1 MKVLKMQKNIWRPFK
16 ISALAA
22 LAIAAVSCKEEA
34 PKSLPLLGP
43 YTVEDNIV
51 NGMLVTDTVFT
62 TIRPFSFYDQDSNE
76 ITHTTID
83 GKVYVTDFFFT
94 SCPTICPKMKQQLLR
109 VNEEFKDNDELIILS
124 HSIDPKRDSV
134 ARLHS
139 YAEKL
144 GINSSKWHLITG
156 ERDSIYS
163 MAKHYMIAAQ
173 EDKLAPGGYAHSG
186 AFLLVDKNKQI
197 RGIYDGTLP
206 EEVDQMMEDIKW
218 LLNNGSK

>member
-1 MKVLKMQKNIWRPFK
+1 MQKNLWRPFK
-16 ISALAA
+16 TSLLLAA
-22 LAIAAVSCKEEA
+22 IGLQFQACDTTQATKD
-34 PKSLPLLGP
+34 LPLLGP
-43 YTVEDNIV
+43 YMVEDRVVDGVIKS
-51 NGMLVTDTVFT
+51 DTVFT

-76 ITHTTID
+76 VTHATIE

-109 VNEEFKDNDELIILS
+109 VTEEFKDNADFIILS

-134 ARLHS
+134 QRLHKF
-139 YAEKL
+139 ADKL
-144 GINSSKWHLITG
+144 GIETDRWHLMTG

-206 EEVDQMMEDIKW
+206 EEVDKMMLDIKR
-218 LLNNGSK
+218 LMKNGGI

>member
-1 MKVLKMQKNIWRPFK
+1 MARTKLLLFLFSTLLVACAERQP
-16 ISALAA
+16 A
-22 LAIAAVSCKEEA
+22 
-34 PKSLPLLGP
+34 SLPTLGP
-43 YTVEDNIV
+43 YKMVDQV
-51 NGMLVTDTVFT
+51 RDGVLQTDTVFT
-62 TIRPFSFYDQDSNE
+62 QVRPFLFTDQDGNSVS
-76 ITHTTID
+76 HATIE

-94 SCPTICPKMKQQLLR
+94 SCPTICPKMKQQMLR
-109 VNEEFKDNDELIILS
+109 IYERFEEEPDLILLS

-134 ARLHS
+134 ARLNR

-144 GINSSKWHLITG
+144 GISSTRWHLVTG

-173 EDKLAPGGYAHSG
+173 EDPLAPGGYAHSG

-206 EEVDQMMEDIKW
+206 EEVDQLMDDIDF
-218 LLNNGSK
+218 LLHGQE